1 MLVKPLHKPQKKK
14 RRVAKDPPIFPKQC
28 YVTGATTGL
37 HKHHIFGG
45 ANRKHSER
53 YGLYVWL
60 SPEWHN
66 MSDKGVHFNPALDR
80 ELKQIAQ
87 REFEQRYSRDKF
99 IKEFGKSYL

>member
-1 MLVKPLHKPQKKK
+1 MMYPKPRTKR

-28 YVTGATTGL
+28 YITGAKAGL

-45 ANRKHSER
+45 ANRNLSEQ

-60 SPEWHN
+60 APEWHN
-66 MSDKGVHFNPALDR
+66 MSDKGVHFNPVLDM

-87 REFEQRYSRDKF
+87 AKFEEVYGRDEFRRL
-99 IKEFGKSYL
+99 FGRNYL